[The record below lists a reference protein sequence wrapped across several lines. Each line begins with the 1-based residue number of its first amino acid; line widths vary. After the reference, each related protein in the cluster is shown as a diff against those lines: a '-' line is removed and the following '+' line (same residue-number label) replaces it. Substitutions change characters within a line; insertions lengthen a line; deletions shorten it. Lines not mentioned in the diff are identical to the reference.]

1 MERKEI
7 IVLFLTFLSLVLLLS
22 LLKFFPLSNLNQ
34 EKPNKVIEDPQS
46 SFTEA
51 DITTIFLNSQNETQT
66 KYIEIDYNEI
76 LNITIIYS
84 EILTGDFISGAT
96 VGLTGETINVLLTEE
111 LNRHYSALIN
121 TASLNLGINNL
132 NISAQKTNY
141 TSILVIITVNV
152 LDIFPNI
159 IIQLPLTNTYWDAPP
174 LIRVIVIDE
183 NLDKIW
189 YNVSGVLS
197 FNKFL
202 QNDTAEY
209 LDDAIWESIP
219 LGMFKINFYANDTDG
234 NMSWKELQIVKGITV
249 QPYDWQIVVT
259 AIIIGVVVLTIIA
272 AVSLVIRKKVKQ
284 RGIRV
289 FISHAISDYDEYQI
303 SNLAKYLQKQK
314 GIYKVDYCEEGMV
327 GNIDDWMETRVPR
340 SQLLIIFFTENSA
353 YSKDCI
359 NELKLAFRHN
369 INIMPI
375 LGKNMNWEQLKE
387 KARELEININRE
399 FGMEFPFRNSE
410 IWNSEDSEK
419 FYKNVYDYV
428 MRVKKSL
435 EEEIQRKKGKGKNG
449 QELK

>member
-1 MERKEI
+1 MEKKEI
-7 IVLFLTFLSLVLLLS
+7 IVFFLTLLSLVLLLS
-22 LLKFFPLSNLNQ
+22 LLKFFPLNNINQ
-34 EKPNKVIEDPQS
+34 EKSNKAIEDPQS

-84 EILTGDFISGAT
+84 EILTGNFISGAT
-96 VGLTGETINVLLTEE
+96 VGLTGETINDLLTEG
-111 LNRHYSALIN
+111 LNSYYVLIN

-159 IIQLPLTNTYWDAPP
+159 IIQLPLASTYWDEPP
-174 LIRVIVIDE
+174 LIKVIVFDE

-189 YNVSGVLS
+189 YNVSGALS
-197 FNKFL
+197 FKEFL

-209 LDDAIWESIP
+209 LDYVIWESIP

-234 NMSWKELQIVKGITV
+234 NMSWKELQIVKQFTA
-249 QPYDWQIVVT
+249 QPNDWQIVVT

-272 AVSLVIRKKVKQ
+272 AISLAIRKKVKQ

-289 FISHAISDYDEYQI
+289 FISHAITDYDEYQI

-375 LGKNMNWEQLKE
+375 LGANMNWEQLKE
-387 KARELEININRE
+387 KARELEINISRE

-410 IWNSEDSEK
+410 IWSSEDLKK
-419 FYKNVYDYV
+419 FNKNVYDYV

-435 EEEIQRKKGKGKNG
+435 EEEIQRKKGKGKKG